1 MIDNISEKEITTRKG
16 LERIDYLLIKSLCLY
31 DFIDQFY
38 KKEEVTD
45 YFNRLFQEL
54 KSLTNTSTLLKTYPS
69 PTELKD
75 NIEAIFT
82 TLNDI
87 YYKSESFNLS
97 DEKINEMKT
106 LLNTLLEAVYIE
118 IGNRMCEEFLKV

>member
-1 MIDNISEKEITTRKG
+1 MIDNISEKEITTREG

-31 DFIDQFY
+31 DFIDSFY

-106 LLNTLLEAVYIE
+106 LLNTLLDAVYVE

>member
-1 MIDNISEKEITTRKG
+1 MIDNISEKEITTREG

-45 YFNRLFQEL
+45 YFNRLYQEL

-106 LLNTLLEAVYIE
+106 LLNTLLDAVYVE
-118 IGNRMCEEFLKV
+118 IGNRMCEEFLKD